1 MFKNVDIAE
10 VFYIRNFTHGG
21 WYDKS
26 NTKRKD
32 LIQWIRASLLFFV
45 MCFGRVLKGERY
57 VKSQGGLLTRCQ
69 NGGIMCAKDILTW
82 CQNRA

>member
-10 VFYIRNFTHGG
+10 VFNIRNFTHGG

-32 LIQWIRASLLFFV
+32 LIQWIRASLGSLLFFV
-45 MCFGRVLKGERY
+45 MCFGRVLKGER
-57 VKSQGGLLTRCQ
+57 
-69 NGGIMCAKDILTW
+69 
-82 CQNRA
+82 

>member
-10 VFYIRNFTHGG
+10 VFNIRNFTHGG

-32 LIQWIRASLLFFV
+32 LIQWIRA
-45 MCFGRVLKGERY
+45 RY
-57 VKSQGGLLTRCQ
+57 TPQKWRRGKYADGGF
-69 NGGIMCAKDILTW
+69 
-82 CQNRA
+82 RAQAAC